1 MSKYLMVPV
10 VVVDVDGVV
19 VVVDVVGDVVV
30 GGVVVVVDV
39 VVSFCFDGVDAV
51 GGVVG
56 GDVDGVVVVSSDGVE
71 TNIQNITCNLVEHYI
86 FWPGLKWERLQLYLN
101 SLRFS
106 VQNLKQI
113 ICIIFFNL
121 FNYL

>member
-1 MSKYLMVPV
+1 MVPV
-10 VVVDVDGVV
+10 VVVDVDGGGVVVVVDV

-30 GGVVVVVDV
+30 GGVVVVVDVVAVDV

-56 GDVDGVVVVSSDGVE
+56 GDVDGVVVVSSYGVE

-86 FWPGLKWERLQLYLN
+86 FWPGLKLECLQLHLN

-106 VQNLKQI
+106 VQNLKK
-113 ICIIFFNL
+113 
-121 FNYL
+121 

>member
-1 MSKYLMVPV
+1 MVPV

-30 GGVVVVVDV
+30 GGVVVVVDVVDV

-86 FWPGLKWERLQLYLN
+86 FWPGLKWECLQLHLN

-113 ICIIFFNL
+113 ICITFFQS
-121 FNYL
+121 F

>member
-1 MSKYLMVPV
+1 MVPV
-10 VVVDVDGVV
+10 VVVDVGGVV

-86 FWPGLKWERLQLYLN
+86 FWPGLKWECLQLHLN

-106 VQNLKQI
+106 VQNLKK
-113 ICIIFFNL
+113 
-121 FNYL
+121 

>member
-1 MSKYLMVPV
+1 MVPV
-10 VVVDVDGVV
+10 VVVDVDGGGVV
-19 VVVDVVGDVVV
+19 VVVGDVVV
-30 GGVVVVVDV
+30 GGVVVVVDVVDV

-121 FNYL
+121 FNNL

>member
-1 MSKYLMVPV
+1 MVPV

-30 GGVVVVVDV
+30 GGVVVVVDVVDV

-113 ICIIFFNL
+113 IYIIFFNL